1 MTKIEEIQK
10 LQAFVK
16 GLEDGYLKDIFDDLS
31 PMVVGAIQS
40 DFCCIPY
47 REMQQTKT
55 DLRLE
60 IQTLQKEVSDL
71 KILLSEGRRQQERL
85 KTEIDDIRR
94 IAATI
99 AACR

>member
-1 MTKIEEIQK
+1 MTKIQEIENLTGFIGS
-10 LQAFVK
+10 LQ
-16 GLEDGYLKDIFDDLS
+16 DGYLKDIFDDLG
-31 PMVVGAIQS
+31 PMIIGAIRS
-40 DFCCIPY
+40 DFCCVPY
-47 REMQQTKT
+47 REMQQTKA

-60 IQTLQKEVSDL
+60 IQTLQKEASDL
-71 KILLSEGRRQQERL
+71 KVLLSEARRQQERL